1 MLRVLALLLTAI
13 VLLGPSRALADGDAL
28 SLHASQSTFTPTA
41 HLRYWI
47 DPNPESHESDAEA
60 ALAAGRFKPVQ
71 RWPPTFGFADGVH
84 WFALDLNNIDHPDD
98 SWLYVVEYA
107 LLDHLD
113 LHLRYEDGR
122 EQRFVSGDREPY
134 AARSV
139 DHRHFNFAFKIAQG
153 QRVRTLLR
161 VQTDSSVQVPIA
173 IYSDHAF
180 LETHQR
186 SQLGLGVYY
195 GVLIGLLLYNLL
207 IFMSVRDRS
216 YPYYIGYVALFGLAL
231 ACLNGISYQIL
242 WPTWPVWDDAVLLLA
257 IGGSLTCMVLFTHSF
272 LELPK
277 RQPRLAR
284 LVRLAA
290 WLLGAITLAS
300 PFISYRHAILL
311 ETASVFLLAVLMI
324 GAGVSAWRHG
334 YRPAYYFLLAWSFM
348 VAGIVVY
355 ASVSFGLLPK
365 NFLTEYGIQFG
376 SSIEMILLSLGLAY
390 RFKLLR
396 EQNLQLQLEATER
409 LEIRVAERTNELN
422 RAMGELRTANR
433 RLHEFSLRDGLTG
446 VHNRRYLDET
456 LAHAVAQSRERKAP
470 IALLMIDI
478 DHFKRINDTHGHL
491 AGDDC
496 LRAVAEVLRRHV
508 REGDDFVARYGGEEF
523 VVLLPGAQ
531 REDAARRAEI
541 LRKEVESLR
550 VDGHGETILLT
561 ISLGLA
567 VMDGGDLHSGAD
579 KLIRAADAALYR
591 AKREGRNRL
600 VVAD

>member
-1 MLRVLALLLTAI
+1 MHRLVLLFLLICTMSVPGALLA
-13 VLLGPSRALADGDAL
+13 ADGTL
-28 SLHASQSTFTPTA
+28 NLHANQSTFTPA
-41 HLRYWI
+41 KHLRYWV
-47 DPNPESHESDAEA
+47 DANPASTEHDAEA
-60 ALAAGRFKPVQ
+60 ALDAGRFKPVD
-71 RWPPTFGFADGVH
+71 RWPPTFGFAEGVH
-84 WFALDLNNIDHPDD
+84 WFALDLRNVDHPDE

-113 LHLRYEDGR
+113 LHLRYSDGR
-122 EQRFVSGDREPY
+122 DQRFLSGDREPY

-139 DHRHFNFAFKIAQG
+139 DHRHFNFALKLPIG
-153 QRVRTLLR
+153 QHVRSLLR
-161 VQTDSSVQVPIA
+161 VQTESSVQVPIA

-186 SQLGLGVYY
+186 SQLGLGLYY

-207 IFMSVRDRS
+207 IFLSVRDRS

-231 ACLNGISYQIL
+231 ACLNGISYQVL
-242 WPTWPVWDDAVLLLA
+242 WPTWPRWDDAVLLLA
-257 IGGSLTCMVLFTHSF
+257 IGGSLTCMVLFTNSF

-277 RQPRLAR
+277 RQPKLAR
-284 LVRLAA
+284 VLRIAA
-290 WLLGAITLAS
+290 WALGVITLAS

-311 ETASVFLLAVLMI
+311 ETASVFLLAILMI
-324 GAGVSAWRHG
+324 GAGFSAWRHG

-355 ASVSFGLLPK
+355 ACVSFGMLPK
-365 NFLTEYGIQFG
+365 NFFTEYGIQFG
-376 SSIEMILLSLGLAY
+376 SGIEMVLLSLGLAY

-409 LEIRVAERTNELN
+409 LEIRVAERTSELN
-422 RAMGELRTANR
+422 QAMGELRTANR

-456 LAHAVAQSRERKAP
+456 LAHAVAQSRERNAP

-496 LRAVAEVLRRHV
+496 LRIVADVLRNHV

-523 VVLLPGAQ
+523 VVLLPGAT
-531 REDAARRAEI
+531 RDDAARRAEI
-541 LRKEVESLR
+541 LRGEVAALR
-550 VDGHGETILLT
+550 VDGHGEPITMT
-561 ISLGLA
+561 ISIGLA
-567 VMDGGDLHSGAD
+567 ARDGADLHSGPD
-579 KLIRAADAALYR
+579 KLIRAADAALYK
-591 AKREGRNRL
+591 AKRDGRNRL
-600 VVAD
+600 VIAD

>member
-1 MLRVLALLLTAI
+1 MHRILYLVAMVLAVA
-13 VLLGPSRALADGDAL
+13 VAPAMAAPPEALK
-28 SLHASQSTFTPTA
+28 LHATESVVAPVN
-41 HLRYWI
+41 HLRYWV
-47 DPNPESHESDAEA
+47 DANPDSSEEDAEA
-60 ALAAGRFKPVQ
+60 ALRDGEFRTIK

-84 WFALDLNNIDHPDD
+84 WFALDLRNVDHPDD
-98 SWLYVVEYA
+98 NWLYVVEYA

-113 LHLRYEDGR
+113 LHLRYSDGR
-122 EQRFVSGDREPY
+122 EQRYASGDREPY
-134 AARSV
+134 SARSV
-139 DHRHFNFAFKIAQG
+139 DHRHFNFALRLPPGSSVQ
-153 QRVRTLLR
+153 TLLR
-161 VQTDSSVQVPIA
+161 VQTESSVQVPIA

-186 SQLGLGVYY
+186 SQLGLGIYY

-207 IFMSVRDRS
+207 IFVSVRDRS
-216 YPYYIGYVALFGLAL
+216 YPYYVGYVALFGLGL

-242 WPTWPVWDDAVLLLA
+242 WPTWPVWDDAVLLLS
-257 IGGSLTCMVLFTHSF
+257 IGGSLTCMLLFTQSF
-272 LELPK
+272 LELPV
-277 RQPRLAR
+277 RLPRLAR
-284 LVRLAA
+284 VFRIAA
-290 WLLGAITLAS
+290 WTLGVITLTS
-300 PFISYRHAILL
+300 PFIGYRHAILL
-311 ETASVFLLAVLMI
+311 ETASVFLLAFLMI
-324 GAGVSAWRHG
+324 GAGFKVWRQG

-365 NFLTEYGIQFG
+365 NFVTEYGIQFG

-396 EQNLQLQLEATER
+396 EQNLLLQLEATER
-409 LEIRVAERTNELN
+409 LEVRVAERTNELN

-456 LAHAVAQSRERKAP
+456 LAHAVAQARERKAP
-470 IALLMIDI
+470 IALLMLDI
-478 DHFKRINDTHGHL
+478 DHFKRINDSYGHL

-496 LRAVAEVLRRHV
+496 LRAVADVLRRHV

-523 VVLLPGAQ
+523 VVLLPGAT
-531 REDAARRAEI
+531 RDDGARRGEV
-541 LRKEVESLR
+541 LRSEVAALR
-550 VDGHGETILLT
+550 IEGHGETIMLT

-567 VMDGGDLHSGAD
+567 ALSGDDLHSGPD

-600 VVAD
+600 VVSD

>member
-1 MLRVLALLLTAI
+1 MPRILVLLLIACL
-13 VLLGPSRALADGDAL
+13 LLGPPDLRAADDTLA
-28 SLHASQSTFTPTA
+28 LHAGQSTFTPSEQ
-41 HLRYWI
+41 LRYWV
-47 DPNPESHESDAEA
+47 DANPRSTEQDAEQ
-60 ALAAGRFKPVQ
+60 ALRDGRFQRVG

-84 WFALDLNNIDHPDD
+84 WFALDLRNADHPDE

-113 LHLRYEDGR
+113 LHLRYDDGR
-122 EQRFVSGDREPY
+122 DQRFVSGDRAPY

-139 DHRHFNFAFKIAQG
+139 DHRHFNFALKLPRGQG
-153 QRVRTLLR
+153 VRTLLR
-161 VQTDSSVQVPIA
+161 VQTESSVQVPIA

-207 IFMSVRDRS
+207 IFVSVRDRS
-216 YPYYIGYVALFGLAL
+216 YPYYVGYVALFGLGL
-231 ACLNGISYQIL
+231 ACLNGVSYQIL
-242 WPTWPVWDDAVLLLA
+242 WPTWPLWDDAVLLLA
-257 IGGSLTCMVLFTHSF
+257 IGGSLTCMVLFTNSF
-272 LELPK
+272 LELPT
-277 RQPRLAR
+277 RQPGLAR
-284 LVRLAA
+284 IFRAAA
-290 WLLGAITLAS
+290 WTLAAITLTS
-300 PFISYRHAILL
+300 PFVTYRHAILL
-311 ETASVFLLAVLMI
+311 ETASVFVLAILMI
-324 GAGVSAWRHG
+324 GAGFSAWRQG
-334 YRPAYYFLLAWSFM
+334 YRPAFYFLLAWSFM

-355 ASVSFGLLPK
+355 ASVSFGVLPK
-365 NFLTEYGIQFG
+365 NFVTEYGIQFG

-456 LAHAVAQSRERKAP
+456 LAHAVSQSRERKAP

-523 VVLLPGAQ
+523 VVLLPGAT
-531 REDAARRAEI
+531 RDDAARRAEI
-541 LRKEVESLR
+541 LRKEVEGLR
-550 VDGHGETILLT
+550 IDGHGETILLT

-567 VMDGGDLHSGAD
+567 AMDGNDLHSGPD
-579 KLIRAADAALYR
+579 KLIRAADAALYK
-591 AKREGRNRL
+591 AKRDGRNRL